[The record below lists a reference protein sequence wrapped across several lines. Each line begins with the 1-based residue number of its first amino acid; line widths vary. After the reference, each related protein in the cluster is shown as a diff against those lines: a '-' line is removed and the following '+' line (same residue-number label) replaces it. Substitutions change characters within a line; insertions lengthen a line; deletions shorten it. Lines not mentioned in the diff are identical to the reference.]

1 MQHETRQHLKTC
13 NTKQQ
18 EKMTVERRR
27 FLCLLSLLLVVL
39 LLVVLWWYRYVS
51 YPPRC
56 ISGSMSIHSL
66 EVADVEEALHNI
78 LAPFHRPPAFHP
90 ASR

>member
-27 FLCLLSLLLVVL
+27 YSFLFVVVVVGGVVVGGALVVSLRL
-39 LLVVLWWYRYVS
+39 LPAAVHLWF
-51 YPPRC
+51 
-56 ISGSMSIHSL
+56 
-66 EVADVEEALHNI
+66 DVDSQ
-78 LAPFHRPPAFHP
+78 P
-90 ASR
+90 